1 MSEIYNFVSTF
12 ESDIKCLA
20 ICCKSFIN
28 LDALSIKLSL
38 EGINMLVIGLE
49 IEKTHFVVL
58 AISCQGLDN
67 SL

>member
-12 ESDIKCLA
+12 ESDIKRLA
-20 ICCKSFIN
+20 ISCKSFIY

-38 EGINMLVIGLE
+38 EGINVLVIRLE
-49 IEKTHFVVL
+49 IKKTHFVVL
-58 AISCQGLDN
+58 AISCQGLDH